1 MMKKIHKTF
10 IIITSIF
17 CFSACNKETAST
29 QIDVMSKMLSNKNWY
44 LDYSIKGSSVKSYVG
59 QTTYFVMYL
68 KNGTTKDSDGLFGN
82 YIVEIIN
89 KQSQIHVQALTSNGN
104 RIEFIYDIMAIG
116 DKKLVLEQSVIGQS
130 SPTLLYFTSN

>member
-1 MMKKIHKTF
+1 MKKLYSFFIIA
-10 IIITSIF
+10 IIITGLA
-17 CFSACNKETAST
+17 ACNKETPTT
-29 QIDVMSKMLSNKNWY
+29 QIDIMSQMIANKNWY